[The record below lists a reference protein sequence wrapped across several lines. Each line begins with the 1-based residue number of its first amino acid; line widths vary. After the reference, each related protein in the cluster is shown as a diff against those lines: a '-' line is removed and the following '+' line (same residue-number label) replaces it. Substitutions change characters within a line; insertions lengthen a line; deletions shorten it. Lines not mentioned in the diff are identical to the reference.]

1 MLPILADYVLV
12 NVFCNRRTE
21 QMNTRD
27 TRGRCNINIQAPLH
41 TTEQNPAAER
51 VAPVVC
57 LPAVDSEVVMLS
69 SHKGSPRWEEH
80 TQARSPFWAQRL
92 YAHQLT
98 GLPAWDT
105 LQKARGT
112 SKRMTLV
119 TSARIMRWF
128 KNWRE
133 NGYTF
138 ELIKYTGE
146 KYLVGISLV
155 GQGIWWF
162 YSTSLQHPEA
172 IWQNFQIQG
181 WGHFNHWQVL
191 CWKME
196 KQNTKP
202 KSEPNYPLSR
212 LS

>member
-1 MLPILADYVLV
+1 MCLSTFSAKEEKQSRWTPETLEGAAISTSRHLCTPQNKIQLLKGWFMWLV
-12 NVFCNRRTE
+12 CRLLT
-21 QMNTRD
+21 
-27 TRGRCNINIQAPLH
+27 L
-41 TTEQNPAAER
+41 
-51 VAPVVC
+51 
-57 LPAVDSEVVMLS
+57 SEGVMLS
-69 SHKGSPRWEEH
+69 SHKGSTRRDKH
-80 TQARSPFWAQRL
+80 KQARSPFWAQGL

-138 ELIKYTGE
+138 ELIKYTGK

-202 KSEPNYPLSR
+202 ESESNYPLSR